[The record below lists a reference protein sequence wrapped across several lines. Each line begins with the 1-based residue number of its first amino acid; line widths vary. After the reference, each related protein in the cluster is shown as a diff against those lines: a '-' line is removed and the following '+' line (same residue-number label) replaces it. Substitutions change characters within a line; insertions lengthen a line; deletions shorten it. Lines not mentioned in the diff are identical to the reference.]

1 MANSPRFDG
10 KSIAILA
17 LLAAIMYI
25 VFFRPQGSPFTL
37 EGAPLEEGADISKAI
52 DTAATAPKQMKTTGN
67 GYESGGGG
75 GVVPTNDPVSLS
87 SAALLP
93 KEVPITDDFGQFSA
107 DQILSGQNYLDP
119 RGQIGYPETVG
130 GTLRNSNLQIRSEP
144 SNPRDPVSIWNLS
157 TITPDDMRPLFEIQD
172 KEYA

>member
-10 KSIAILA
+10 KSLAIIA
-17 LLAAIMYI
+17 LLAFIAYI
-25 VFFRPQGSPFTL
+25 IFFRPQGSPFTPEL
-37 EGAPLEEGADISKAI
+37 VGAPLEEGMSVGNAV
-52 DTAATAPKQMKTTGN
+52 DTAASAPKQMKTTGN
-67 GYESGGGG
+67 GYDMSS
-75 GVVPTNDPVSLS
+75 NDPVSLS

-93 KEVPITDDFGQFSA
+93 KEIPITDDFGQFSA

-157 TITPDDMRPLFEIQD
+157 TITPDAMRPLFEIQD

>member
-1 MANSPRFDG
+1 MAFDG
-10 KSIAILA
+10 KSLAILA
-17 LLAAIMYI
+17 LVAALLYF

-37 EGAPLEEGADISKAI
+37 EGAPLEEGADISKAV

-67 GYESGGGG
+67 GYEPSAKL
-75 GVVPTNDPVSLS
+75 VDEPVSLS

-93 KEVPITDDFGQFSA
+93 KEIPVTDDFGQFSTE
-107 DQILSGQNYLDP
+107 QILSGQNYLDP

-130 GTLRNSNLQIRSEP
+130 GTLRNANLQIRSEP